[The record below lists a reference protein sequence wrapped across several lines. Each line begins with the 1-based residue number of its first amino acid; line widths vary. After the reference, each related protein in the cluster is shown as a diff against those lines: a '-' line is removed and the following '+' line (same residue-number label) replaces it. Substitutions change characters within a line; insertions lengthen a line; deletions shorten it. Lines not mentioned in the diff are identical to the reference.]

1 MSKKKTQ
8 IEEAREQKE
17 MNTQEKA
24 QEETKS
30 TQNLADQPEDISVP
44 GEIKDKGNNWME
56 ELKQQINDGIDSISG
71 KKKTAASEEG
81 APDQAEAA
89 ETALNKDL
97 LQKTDSFSS
106 WLRYNTKIE
115 KGAHVAVRCF
125 PRPRSHL
132 S

>member
-56 ELKQQINDGIDSISG
+56 ELKQQIR
-71 KKKTAASEEG
+71 EL
-81 APDQAEAA
+81 QAQMA
-89 ETALNKDL
+89 
-97 LQKTDSFSS
+97 
-106 WLRYNTKIE
+106 
-115 KGAHVAVRCF
+115 
-125 PRPRSHL
+125 
-132 S
+132 

>member
-1 MSKKKTQ
+1 MSKEKTQ

-97 LQKTDSFSS
+97 LQKELADSKAG
-106 WLRYNTKIE
+106 LTHTPMTMTPDLE
-115 KGAHVAVRCF
+115 KLLDRKPKF
-125 PRPRSHL
+125 P
-132 S
+132 